1 MAVWVEDFLNSVER
15 RGLRPKSMSLYR
27 MVFRVIQNHHG
38 VDLETV
44 DEARLLECLDSF
56 RKNQSQSY
64 YVLCAYLIK
73 RALRFLGRK
82 ELADVIKSKA
92 AGSSWIH
99 QSHSG

>member
-1 MAVWVEDFLNSVER
+1 MTVVWVEDFLNSVER
-15 RGLRPKSMSLYR
+15 RGLAAKSMSLYR
-27 MVFRVIQNHHG
+27 MVFRVIRQRHD

-82 ELADVIKSKA
+82 ELADSIPKH
-92 AGSSWIH
+92 AG
-99 QSHSG
+99 